1 MKQGTRILIFLF
13 VLSALCVTSC
23 VEDIESE
30 QFHKREIVVNCLLT
44 DDTIQH
50 LSLTYSNELGNTTYD
65 EVKEAT
71 VSLYDKWGL
80 VGTFYKISY
89 GEWQLKYKPKANREY
104 KLVVEVPGKETVYA
118 ETTFPEKLEVYREKR
133 NDTEKSRCFNVNSD
147 KAYWIFAFNKLF
159 DTIMFPPVLD
169 DRFVIIDAL
178 GTDSRYADDFNVL
191 MVSDYFARKHD
202 VYVRMLP
209 TDGTHSF
216 RLFDMETCLVVFR
229 SASEEYDKYHK
240 SSLEK
245 MYVYQAFDDPTQR
258 FDETV
263 VYSNIHNGLG
273 IFGAYSDVLINCNIS
288 LPD

>member
-1 MKQGTRILIFLF
+1 MKQKTRILTLLF
-13 VLSALCVTSC
+13 ILSTLCVMGC

-30 QFHKREIVVNCLLT
+30 QFHKNDIVVNCILT
-44 DDTIQH
+44 DDTVQH
-50 LSLTYSNELGNTTYD
+50 LSLTYSNELGITLYD
-65 EVKEAT
+65 EIKEAT
-71 VSLYDKWGL
+71 VSLYDSWGL
-80 VGTFYKISY
+80 VGTFEKKSY
-89 GEWQLKYKPKANREY
+89 GEWQLNFRPKVKRKY

-118 ETTFPEKLEVYREKR
+118 ETTFPEKLEVYRDEI
-133 NDTEKSRCFNVNSD
+133 NDTETCRYFKVKSD

-159 DTIMFPPVLD
+159 DTIMYPPVLE

-191 MVSDYFARKHD
+191 NVTDFFARKHD

-209 TDGTHSF
+209 TDGAHRF
-216 RLFDMETCLVVFR
+216 KLFDLKTCLVVFR
-229 SASEEYDKYHK
+229 SVSEEYDKYHK

-245 MYVYQAFDDPTQR
+245 MYVYRAFDDPTQR

-273 IFGAYSDVLINCNIS
+273 IFGAYNDVLENCNIS